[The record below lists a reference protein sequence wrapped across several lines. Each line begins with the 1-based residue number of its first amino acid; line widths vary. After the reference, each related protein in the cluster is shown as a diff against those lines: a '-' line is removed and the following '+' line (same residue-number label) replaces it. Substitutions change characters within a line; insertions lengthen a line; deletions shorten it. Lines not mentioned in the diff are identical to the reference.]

1 MPRSLFL
8 SGALVLSLLP
18 LTAAAQQ
25 ASEPRNDVHM
35 LSDSASSAPT
45 VEVLSDTHGADLSP
59 FIRQAIGLIYKN
71 WTALL
76 PEEAKP
82 PQSKQGESA
91 IRIKILPD
99 GRIGAMWLDSS
110 THDDAINR
118 SCWQAIARVE
128 QFPPLPDAMSSNP
141 LLLRIH
147 FYVNTPPR

>member
-1 MPRSLFL
+1 MPRLRIV
-8 SGALVLSLLP
+8 GYALLLSLL
-18 LTAAAQQ
+18 
-25 ASEPRNDVHM
+25 RF
-35 LSDSASSAPT
+35 SASSPAVRAQTPAPQQLASINPAPS
-45 VEVLSDTHGADLSP
+45 VEVLSDTHGVDLNP

-76 PEEAKP
+76 SEEVKP

-118 SCWQAIARVE
+118 SCWQAIAHVE